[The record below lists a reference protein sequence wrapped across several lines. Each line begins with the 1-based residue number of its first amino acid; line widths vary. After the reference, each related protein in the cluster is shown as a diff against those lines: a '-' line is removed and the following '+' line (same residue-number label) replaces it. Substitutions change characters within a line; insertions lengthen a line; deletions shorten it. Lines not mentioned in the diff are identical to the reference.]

1 MRTGQCATVAKIVVV
16 ALTLAASVP
25 AVAAANSPGG
35 AYVQCDPHNP
45 SSPVRCKP
53 DGW

>member
-1 MRTGQCATVAKIVVV
+1 MARQTPFVTKIVIL
-16 ALTLAASVP
+16 ALTLAASAP
-25 AVAAANSPGG
+25 ALAAGNAPGG

-45 SSPVRCKP
+45 SAPVRCKP